1 MYTDDIFVR
10 VDNMYK
16 TTNSDIAQVAC
27 KTGIVASMRGV
38 LVRVMRGG
46 RCGRGGGGGV
56 EQRMD
61 RARPEDDH
69 AVQA

>member
-46 RCGRGGGGGV
+46 GAGGVRGGG
-56 EQRMD
+56 
-61 RARPEDDH
+61 
-69 AVQA
+69 

>member
-1 MYTDDIFVR
+1 MYVH
-10 VDNMYK
+10 VPYVK

-46 RCGRGGGGGV
+46 GAGGVRGV

>member
-16 TTNSDIAQVAC
+16 TTNSDITHRARW
-27 KTGIVASMRGV
+27 TGIVASMRGV

-46 RCGRGGGGGV
+46 GAGGVRGGV

>member
-38 LVRVMRGG
+38 LVRIMNT
-46 RCGRGGGGGV
+46 
-56 EQRMD
+56 EKFENFFFIFT
-61 RARPEDDH
+61 A
-69 AVQA
+69 